1 MENLAAYLIR
11 SSFSQQRMEY
21 LPHEAEVRYQSKEK
35 EGHGETYHALEW
47 LAAMPACACPHADRG
62 THVPERGQQCVRYY
76 GYLSNSARG
85 RRRKK
90 DEHDPIPTVLEPEIS
105 SQQFRKNW
113 ARLIQKVFEVDPLVC
128 SHCQGRL
135 RVASFIDDPAVI
147 RRILEH
153 LGLCLPVRARTQTG
167 LANARPIPEAH
178 SPPVPHTPSDAFLF
192 PVACV
197 RGGRLLSNSPSPVG
211 MLRRPLLLSAFRLMH
226 PSAPISLSFLPLPP
240 SRARRTPTAVL
251 SGASSFP
258 DSVCCA

>member
-47 LAAMPACACPHADRG
+47 LAAMG
-62 THVPERGQQCVRYY
+62 THVPDRGQQCVRYY

-167 LANARPIPEAH
+167 LANARPIPKAH
-178 SPPVPHTPSDAFLF
+178 SPPVPHTPSDPSFSQL
-192 PVACV
+192 PACEEEDF
-197 RGGRLLSNSPSPVG
+197 SQ
-211 MLRRPLLLSAFRLMH
+211 
-226 PSAPISLSFLPLPP
+226 IPP
-240 SRARRTPTAVL
+240 PQWE
-251 SGASSFP
+251 
-258 DSVCCA
+258 C